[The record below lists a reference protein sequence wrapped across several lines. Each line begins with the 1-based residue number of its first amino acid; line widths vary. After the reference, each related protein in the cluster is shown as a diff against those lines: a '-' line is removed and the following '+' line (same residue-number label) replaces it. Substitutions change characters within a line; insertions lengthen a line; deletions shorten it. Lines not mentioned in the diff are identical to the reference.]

1 MYALPEM
8 RATNDAWW
16 TGLVSH
22 FGRQGFDNT
31 PEILTDVGTDRYAHW
46 LSDDLLFSQ
55 TCGFPLTH
63 RLAGQVR
70 LLGAPVYD
78 VPGCQGPTYRSS
90 IIARTEV
97 VATSLSELAPCRVAV
112 NGFDSQSGW
121 NVLRPLARDAGG
133 WEALFSETIES
144 GGHAASIDMVREG
157 KADVAAIDCVTHA
170 LIQEHQPERLT
181 GTQVI
186 AMTASAPTLPYITS
200 GGASDDDVSR
210 LKAGIQTAMTDNA
223 LADIRRDLKLIGF
236 EDIDLSVYQSS
247 IEP

>member
-16 TGLVSH
+16 TGLGSH
-22 FGRQGFDNT
+22 IARQGLDNT
-31 PEILTDVGTDRYAHW
+31 PENLTDVGTDRYTHW
-46 LSDDLLFSQ
+46 LSDDLLLSQ

-78 VPGCQGPTYRSS
+78 VPGCQGPTYRSL
-90 IIARTEV
+90 IVARTEV

-121 NVLRPLARDAGG
+121 NVLRPLARNAGG

-144 GGHAASIDMVREG
+144 GSHAASIDLVRDGE
-157 KADVAAIDCVTHA
+157 ADVAAIDCVTHA
-170 LIQEHQPERLT
+170 LTERHQPERLN
-181 GTQVI
+181 GTHVI
-186 AMTASAPTLPYITS
+186 AMTASAPTLPYIT
-200 GGASDDDVSR
+200 GGNASDDDVIR
-210 LKAGIQTAMTDNA
+210 LKTGIQAAMTDDA
-223 LADIRRDLKLIGF
+223 LANTRSDLRLIGF
-236 EDIDLSVYQSS
+236 EDIALSVYQSS